1 MDGSI
6 LNNGY
11 TWAQQVEQG
20 KGGGGGCV
28 TSTVAEESSG
38 KCPNIEN
45 KEKFEY
51 TLHESLRW
59 IWEKDIVFVSLV
71 VLVLFYREN
80 GANWMVSVNTFKIVI
95 ILFLLYATYFCLWVI
110 FQSLFPILELL
121 LWKV

>member
-1 MDGSI
+1 MDSSI

-20 KGGGGGCV
+20 KGGGGCV

-71 VLVLFYREN
+71 V
-80 GANWMVSVNTFKIVI
+80 W
-95 ILFLLYATYFCLWVI
+95 FCFTAKTGRIEW
-110 FQSLFPILELL
+110 FP
-121 LWKV
+121 